1 MIQENEQNI
10 NRRVT
15 HSKSCV
21 RLNNIVSADLSK
33 LNMKQVKELKHLG
46 HIVQDPD
53 TNISIV
59 QDGAAAVIDVDA
71 VRFKK

>member
-15 HSKSCV
+15 RSKSCV
-21 RLNNIVSADLSK
+21 RLNNANLSK